1 VAGVTYDLNTG
12 EIDSGD
18 TKRIRVVARD
28 RQGNK
33 LTLDE
38 IDLSLTVGDRET
50 TFDLNDFSETNDE
63 YTTKHQFQSSGILEV
78 DGQVKDDPNLDTER
92 ETDQGKFVRP

>member
-1 VAGVTYDLNTG
+1 MAGVSMDLDTG
-12 EIDSGD
+12 QIDRDD

-33 LTLDE
+33 LKLDE

-50 TFDLNDFSETNDE
+50 TFDLNDFSEANDE
-63 YTTKHQFQSSGILEV
+63 YTTKHQFQNAGILEV

-92 ETDQGKFVRP
+92 ETDQSNFVRD